1 MNGALWY
8 AGRGA
13 GVVAFVLLSGVIV
26 LGTAT
31 WAARPLPGLPRFAV
45 VALHRSTALLAVV
58 FVAVHVLTLR
68 LDPYAELSWLDVV
81 VPTGRTLHPVGYG
94 LGAVALDLIAAVVVT
109 SLVRSRLPL
118 RWWRRVHGL
127 SYVLWGVALVHVVVS
142 GTDTGTT
149 WLVGTLLVTGI
160 AVVVAAGSRWL
171 ADESDPPVRRSVV
184 PAPRRSG
191 EGRR

>member
-1 MNGALWY
+1 MSGALWY

-13 GVVAFVLLSGVIV
+13 GVVAFVLLSAVIV
-26 LGTAT
+26 LGTVT
-31 WAARPLPGLPRFAV
+31 WSARPLPGLPRFAV

-81 VPTGRTLHPVGYG
+81 IPTGGTLHPVGYG
-94 LGAVALDLIAAVVVT
+94 LGAVALDLVAAVVVT
-109 SLVRSRLPL
+109 SLVRSRLSP
-118 RWWRRVHGL
+118 RWWRRVHWL
-127 SYVLWGVALVHVVVS
+127 SYALWVVALVHIVVS

-149 WLVGTLLVTGI
+149 WLVGTLIVTGL

-171 ADESDPPVRRSVV
+171 AGEDRPPVRRGAV
-184 PAPRRSG
+184 PGPRSG
-191 EGRR
+191 AGR